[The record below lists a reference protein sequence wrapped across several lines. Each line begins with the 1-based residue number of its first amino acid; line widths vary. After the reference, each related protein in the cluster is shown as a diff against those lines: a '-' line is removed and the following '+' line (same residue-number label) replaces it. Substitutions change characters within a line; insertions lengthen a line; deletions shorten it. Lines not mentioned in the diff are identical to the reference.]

1 MAKKGKDFPHYFLC
15 CSTFPEGNLKLHKF
29 PRPSLNQ
36 KDIINIHERM
46 FVIKEKL
53 QKVENVKQQIFHCQG

>member
-1 MAKKGKDFPHYFLC
+1 MAKKEGFSPLFSVVKLFRRQFKITQN
-15 CSTFPEGNLKLHKF
+15 STPIF
-29 PRPSLNQ
+29 NQ

-53 QKVENVKQQIFHCQG
+53 QKVKA